1 MVIRS
6 PFPDID
12 IPNVNLLTYLFGSGE
27 HLSDKPVWIN
37 ASNTEISLSP
47 RSALQWIKRLGIGL
61 DKLGVNQ
68 GEVVLHISPNHI
80 FTAVAY
86 LGTVGAGRVFS
97 GANPLYTADGMSYFS
112 RLSRRLQ
119 AKLEKR
125 LPSIRVRIWEEWN
138 VL

>member
-12 IPNVNLLTYLFGSGE
+12 IPQTNLLTYLFGSGE
-27 HLSDKPVWIN
+27 DLSGKPVWIN
-37 ASNTEISLSP
+37 ASNADISLSP
-47 RSALQWIKRLGIGL
+47 RSALQWIRRLGIGL

-97 GANPLYTADGMSYFS
+97 GANPLYTADGRSYLS
-112 RLSRRLQ
+112 RLPQLLQ
-119 AKLEKR
+119 AKFQKR
-125 LPSIRVRIWEEWN
+125 LPSLSINESE
-138 VL
+138 